1 MVRHQDLSVKVVFLL
16 PKVSDDGGSVRRGD
30 MKITKDSHVDHN
42 LTEEHLEFIKER
54 FGHLEEFFIETV
66 EVPLHLP
73 PLPCGLFGPL
83 MGDEP
88 VAEHE
93 VSYVRRGDRP
103 GESRI
108 VQRDVRRVRQMTV
121 IGGPHEGA
129 IIMFTAYGGPCAPRE
144 PWDESLP
151 DEEREE
157 SVTFWKVHALA
168 AE

>member
-1 MVRHQDLSVKVVFLL
+1 
-16 PKVSDDGGSVRRGD
+16 

-42 LTEEHLEFIKER
+42 LTTEHLEFIKER
-54 FGHLEEFFIETV
+54 FGHIEEFFIETV

-73 PLPCGLFGPL
+73 PLPCGLFGPF

-88 VAEHE
+88 VEESE

-103 GESRI
+103 GDSRV
-108 VQRDVRRVRQMTV
+108 VQRAQRMVRKMTV

-144 PWDESLP
+144 PWDESLSP
-151 DEEREE
+151 EEREE
-157 SVTFWKVHALA
+157 SVAFWKDHALA